1 MPYPGGMSLKKS
13 VSSPPRKEVSPKQAA
28 EMIGCSVGYIYALG
42 DGELVHRPILRRG
55 KERGLRRITVE
66 SIERFLAKREE
77 VST

>member
-1 MPYPGGMSLKKS
+1 MSLKKS
-13 VSSPPRKEVSPKQAA
+13 VSSPPRKEVSPKLAA
-28 EMIGCSVGYIYALG
+28 EMIGCSVGYIYALMG

-77 VST
+77 VSA

>member
-1 MPYPGGMSLKKS
+1 
-13 VSSPPRKEVSPKQAA
+13 
-28 EMIGCSVGYIYALG
+28 MIGCSVGYIYALMG

-77 VST
+77 VSA